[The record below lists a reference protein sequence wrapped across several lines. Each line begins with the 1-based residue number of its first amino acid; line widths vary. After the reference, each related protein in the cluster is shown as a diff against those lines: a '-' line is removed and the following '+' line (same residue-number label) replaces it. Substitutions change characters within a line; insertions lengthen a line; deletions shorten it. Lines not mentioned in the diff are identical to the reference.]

1 MPEARPIEGLPASS
15 NEPTRPIEAD
25 GGGCAPAPQPDELA
39 SPGGKVYTLKKGSG
53 TFGYEGVLAPHGPL
67 KGFHARPPAAM
78 TGGKQMFIPGPAS
91 KTPSEAALRRAKFM
105 AAPLEILKQDP
116 DRAPKGQSKVAN
128 NQAFEQLF
136 ADDLEDI
143 PAWVVSQDAFVLWKG
158 GMKPPESA
166 QLSAA
171 AAGEVWRLRAWATAA
186 RAKAEQHVRVT
197 ALVRHV
203 PEKRQKTVPAAAA
216 AVRSP
221 TTFGEGAV
229 TYRTRGCSLCSQL
242 KLGHH
247 RSLIRLC
254 LHVWPR

>member
-1 MPEARPIEGLPASS
+1 VSYLRRYEDTKIRRYEDTKIQLYVPEARARLKDSPLP
-15 NEPTRPIEAD
+15 PTSLLARSKQMAEA
-25 GGGCAPAPQPDELA
+25 APQPDELA
-39 SPGGKVYTLKKGSG
+39 SHGGKVYTLKKGSG

-143 PAWVVSQDAFVLWKG
+143 PAWVVSQDAFVLG
-158 GMKPPESA
+158 R
-166 QLSAA
+166 
-171 AAGEVWRLRAWATAA
+171 AG
-186 RAKAEQHVRVT
+186 
-197 ALVRHV
+197 
-203 PEKRQKTVPAAAA
+203 
-216 AVRSP
+216 
-221 TTFGEGAV
+221 
-229 TYRTRGCSLCSQL
+229 
-242 KLGHH
+242 
-247 RSLIRLC
+247 
-254 LHVWPR
+254 